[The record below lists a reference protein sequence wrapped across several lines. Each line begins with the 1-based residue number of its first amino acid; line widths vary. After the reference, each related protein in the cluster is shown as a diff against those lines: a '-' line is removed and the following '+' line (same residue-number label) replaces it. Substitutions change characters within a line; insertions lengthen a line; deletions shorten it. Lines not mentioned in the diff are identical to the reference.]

1 MIRSAFN
8 YDPDSFSLLNGTAV
22 EGESMAQQSFKE
34 ECDIN
39 VILRRF
45 AVTGEMPDNV
55 RVPQYGDF
63 EESFDFM
70 SAMNVIRDA
79 QEAFAAMPSDVRD
92 RFANDPAR
100 FVDFVNH
107 EGNYEEAVKMGI
119 AIKRPVSDLPN
130 PSPAPAATE
139 PVNPAPAHV
148 AT

>member
-119 AIKRPVSDLPN
+119 AIKRPVSDPPN